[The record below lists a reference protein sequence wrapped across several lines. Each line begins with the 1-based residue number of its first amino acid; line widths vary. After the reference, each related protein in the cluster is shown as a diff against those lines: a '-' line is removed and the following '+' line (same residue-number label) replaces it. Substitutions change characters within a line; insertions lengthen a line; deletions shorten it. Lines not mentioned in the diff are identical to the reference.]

1 MPALSALFFA
11 AETTAKKKF
20 WILDPLYTV
29 LGHTLAWFYG
39 FVGDYGLS
47 IVLLTVAVRVLLIP
61 LTIKQIRSMQAMQ
74 RLQPEIKRLQQ
85 KYKDD
90 RQKLNEETMKF
101 YKENKVNPLSGCLP
115 LLLQMPLFIVLYRLI
130 NNLVPKGRSTGKIT
144 GPPKHIPKDS
154 ELYHSLVREAGT
166 MKAWGMDLAERVT
179 HVHGLGK
186 AWPYYLLIGF
196 VVATGW
202 YQQRQTMAR
211 QTRDG
216 GAVNQQMQMMG
227 KIFPIFFG
235 FISLTIPAGVV
246 IYFATSNVWQIAQQA
261 IMFRKPTP
269 MGAGPGKGVGAGGT
283 AKPTKPEEKPPGGT
297 KPAAKPEAKP
307 RSPSGRAQPPGGNGA
322 RSAAGHGRRANG
334 GGSTG
339 GVGRGHRSLGGRRQ
353 GERARPTRGRCP
365 GGRVRSARGT
375 AWGAVRPAAV
385 GGPGAGAGS
394 PDRAASQTRP
404 PRSSR
409 PPARSRATSGS
420 TYAARPPGRPG
431 AREGDRHE

>member
-1 MPALSALFFA
+1 
-11 AETTAKKKF
+11 
-20 WILDPLYTV
+20 
-29 LGHTLAWFYG
+29 
-39 FVGDYGLS
+39 
-47 IVLLTVAVRVLLIP
+47 VLLTFAVRVLLIP

-130 NNLVPKGRSTGKIT
+130 NSLVPKGHGT
-144 GPPKHIPKDS
+144 GPPGFPKHIPKSS
-154 ELYHSLVREAGT
+154 ELYNSLLNSAGQPIGK
-166 MKAWGMDLAERVT
+166 MKAWGMDLAERATKVN
-179 HVHGLGK
+179 GLGK

-216 GAVNQQMQMMG
+216 GAANQQMQMMG

-246 IYFATSNVWQIAQQA
+246 VYFAASNVWQIAQQA

-269 MGAGPGKGVGAGGT
+269 VAGGAAKAGAGGGPPPPKPDDRPAAT
-283 AKPTKPEEKPPGGT
+283 TKPTTPEP
-297 KPAAKPEAKP
+297 KP
-307 RSPSGRAQPPGGNGA
+307 RPESGRAQPRGGNGA
-322 RSAAGHGRRANG
+322 RSRNA
-334 GGSTG
+334 
-339 GVGRGHRSLGGRRQ
+339 
-353 GERARPTRGRCP
+353 
-365 GGRVRSARGT
+365 
-375 AWGAVRPAAV
+375 
-385 GGPGAGAGS
+385 
-394 PDRAASQTRP
+394 
-404 PRSSR
+404 
-409 PPARSRATSGS
+409 ARSKGKR
-420 TYAARPPGRPG
+420 RK
-431 AREGDRHE
+431 